1 MPSAAEKQRQKELAQ
16 QAKTAETAQF
26 LASLPASINQF
37 KALFD
42 YLDDKLLEQ
51 GCDDTLQYTKQFA
64 TETQVPYEALREWLA
79 TEGGYCDCEVLAN
92 VEEKFEGLM

>member
-1 MPSAAEKQRQKELAQ
+1 MPSAAEKQRRKELAQ

-26 LASLPASINQF
+26 LASLPVSTNQL

-51 GCDDTLQYTKQFA
+51 DCDDTLQYTKQFA
-64 TETQVPYEALREWLA
+64 TETQVPYEPLRDWLA

-92 VEEKFEGLM
+92 VEEKLEGLM